1 MRATPYQSSRTLV
14 VLSKMFNLAELW
26 GLRPDGSNPCLH
38 VKRYRE
44 ETTRAVPDPRRI
56 RTARL
61 CPRRDRARGFR
72 ISLGCGRN
80 AATDV
85 DWMPPFG
92 VSDSSLGACRSR
104 RWRTAPARQQVGCS
118 NRPSRSVGRSRPHRL
133 ASRSRESVGHRRQE
147 ARITSDGSQS
157 PVVADSGACRYR
169 SPDRTAFVTPG
180 GMQVRPDATINLH
193 APARVDPSSGN
204 LLEIQP
210 NPARRPRE
218 IRLVLDPYPSAGC
231 SSVRGITVTQTN
243 SPARAAARHASRGRF
258 A

>member
-1 MRATPYQSSRTLV
+1 MRLLMLTGCRHSEFQTLRWEHVDLDAGELHLPDSKSGARIVPLAQS
-14 VLSKMFNLAELW
+14 
-26 GLRPDGSNPCLH
+26 
-38 VKRYRE
+38 
-44 ETTRAVPDPRRI
+44 AV
-56 RTARL
+56 
-61 CPRRDRARGFR
+61 G
-72 ISLGCGRN
+72 
-80 AATDV
+80 
-85 DWMPPFG
+85 
-92 VSDSSLGACRSR
+92 
-104 RWRTAPARQQVGCS
+104 
-118 NRPSRSVGRSRPHRL
+118 RPHRL